1 MKSHDEPSAS
11 HLDGGCFNLGWR
23 LLRRSAAAESPSAH
37 VLRHGSARWRRPAGF
52 VALRIVGR
60 GKLRFI
66 ESSRFSYRCPGGLL
80 IFCIGEAASRYR
92 AHRVGNRAAGRV
104 SAAFLIVHSALD
116 GTAIFA
122 ASTISLQ
129 LGLIVGLGVV
139 AHDVCDGLNTILL
152 ATGAEKP
159 GWTDYGFLALDALA
173 PIAGGLIA
181 AHLFRVS
188 DALVMGFLSLAAGSF
203 LFTALFGLLP
213 DAWRRASRSL
223 VLSLG
228 LAGFLLILCLTRLV
242 GAPG

>member
-1 MKSHDEPSAS
+1 MNPLLLTSMAAVSTSVGGYCAVLLQRRVHLLMSFGTGVLVGAALLDLFPSALS
-11 HLDGGCFNLGWR
+11 
-23 LLRRSAAAESPSAH
+23 AAESS
-37 VLRHGSARWRRPAGF
+37 GSSN
-52 VALRIVGR
+52 ALV
-60 GKLRFI
+60 FTTAA
-66 ESSRFSYRCPGGLL
+66 FGGLL

-92 AHRVGNRAAGRV
+92 ANKVGNRAAGRV
-104 SAAFLIVHSALD
+104 SASFLIVHSTLD

-139 AHDVCDGLNTILL
+139 AHDICDGLNTILL
-152 ATGAEKP
+152 ATGAEEP

-188 DALVMGFLSLAAGSF
+188 NALVMVFLSLAAGSF
-203 LFTALFGLLP
+203 LFTAFFSLLP

-223 VLSLG
+223 VLCLG
-228 LAGFLLILCLTRLV
+228 VLGFLLMLCLTRLV
-242 GAPG
+242 GALG